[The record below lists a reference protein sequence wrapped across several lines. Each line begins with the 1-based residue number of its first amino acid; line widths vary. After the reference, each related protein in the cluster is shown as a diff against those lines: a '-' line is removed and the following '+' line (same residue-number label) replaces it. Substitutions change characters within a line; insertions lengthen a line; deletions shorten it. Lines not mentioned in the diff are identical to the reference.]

1 MSGECHLCKHVND
14 FSNFRTFDWV
24 FFNRQL
30 GPTHKPPADPFFPV
44 DFFGSGRSKP
54 SRFRQLL
61 VRSWREKQHI
71 GNLQLSS
78 HWTWCLYFAV
88 KRDWENNW
96 KMLKRCLRD
105 AGTAGTA
112 AAEGLEQCQT
122 TPSVHC
128 NVVADLLINAKALVA
143 CQNIKKCCG
152 ISQKRPL
159 LTPGSSWS
167 LRLRQKLQ
175 ILLHYQRVKLTLNKS
190 HQKL

>member
-1 MSGECHLCKHVND
+1 VNVIFASMSTISPTSDLSIECSSTDSLDQHTNLQPTLFFQSTFLGLAGASLPVSDN
-14 FSNFRTFDWV
+14 FSW
-24 FFNRQL
+24 
-30 GPTHKPPADPFFPV
+30 G
-44 DFFGSGRSKP
+44 
-54 SRFRQLL
+54 
-61 VRSWREKQHI
+61 WREKQHI

-78 HWTWCLYFAV
+78 HWWWCLYFAV

-105 AGTAGTA
+105 AGTA

-152 ISQKRPL
+152 ISQKRRL
-159 LTPGSSWS
+159 LTPGSSWP

-175 ILLHYQRVKLTLNKS
+175 ILLDYQRVKFTLKKS
-190 HQKL
+190 HQNL